1 MDRMEAIQAANLF
14 AWGTNAMDI
23 RRIVASDTVMLRNA
37 VLPPGL
43 PPDRSIYP
51 GDDARDTL
59 HLGVFLDTT
68 LVAVATLCRE
78 PLPDNNITTS
88 WRLRGMAALPEC
100 RGRGFGR
107 QLVERCLRYAV
118 DQEGTLVWCT
128 SRISTVPFY
137 RALGFR
143 EYGDAFS
150 LPQYSDALYVHMQH
164 PLP

>member
-1 MDRMEAIQAANLF
+1 MNRAKGRVPE
-14 AWGTNAMDI
+14 I
-23 RRIVASDTVMLRNA
+23 RRIAARDTVALRNA
-37 VLPPGL
+37 VLRPGL

-51 GDDARDTL
+51 GDDAPDTL
-59 HLGVFLDTT
+59 HLGVFLDNK

-78 PLPDNNITTS
+78 PLPDNEITTS

-100 RGRGFGR
+100 RGRGFGK
-107 QLVERCLRYAV
+107 QLVERCLRYAA
-118 DQEGTLVWCT
+118 DQGATLVWCT
-128 SRISTVPFY
+128 SRITTVPFY

-150 LPQYSDALYVHMQH
+150 LPQYSDALYVRMQH